1 MTRANLF
8 KMSENEA
15 FVALS
20 KLVVSSDTTKLNVD
34 WQSISNWLFHR
45 GSDSKYDNCGD
56 ENLLKAF
63 IKTQIYR
70 PLFFKYNDYDNFTSN
85 DGVYKCFTDKF
96 FVDHDGN
103 EHKLTFDSN
112 QNLDKEA
119 VQDIFEEISN
129 GEYTVP
135 EDTIQYFNVSNK
147 FEYFIYYNPLEI
159 VDNKFVLNDVEFYV
173 VHPDGGEGT
182 PVNSIYFNEF

>member
-1 MTRANLF
+1 M
-8 KMSENEA
+8 
-15 FVALS
+15 
-20 KLVVSSDTTKLNVD
+20 
-34 WQSISNWLFHR
+34 
-45 GSDSKYDNCGD
+45 
-56 ENLLKAF
+56 
-63 IKTQIYR
+63 
-70 PLFFKYNDYDNFTSN
+70 FFKYNNYVNFTSN
-85 DGVYKCFTDKF
+85 DSVYKCFTDKF

-112 QNLDKEA
+112 QNLNKAE
-119 VQDIFEEISN
+119 VKTILERPEISN

-135 EDTIQYFNVSNK
+135 EDTIQYFNISNK